1 LEIRDFIVTPIYFI
15 LFLILAYL
23 VRPYLTD
30 ENTRRYFYPAL
41 LLKFFGAI
49 GLGLIY
55 QFYYEGGDTFNFHTG
70 GSRII
75 WEAFFESPT
84 AALSMIFSNGT
95 HTPEYFNYSSR
106 IYFFSDSPSF
116 FVIRVAAI
124 IDILTYSSYSA
135 TALFFAFYSFIGGWL
150 LFLTF
155 YKRYQ
160 YLHFW
165 IAIGCLFIP
174 SVFFWGSG
182 ILKDTLV
189 MGGLGII
196 LWALDG
202 LLVERRV
209 SIFKIALLILA
220 IWSVFS
226 LKKFILQAYLP
237 SAIIWLYLSNLN
249 QIKSAVLRL
258 MVLPFVIV
266 LSIVGA
272 YYATIKIGENDKRYS
287 VENLVKTSQITARDI
302 RFQSGRL
309 AGSGYELS
317 EFFDGSLGSGLR
329 LAPQAI
335 NVTLFRPY
343 LWEVKNPLMLISALE
358 NLVFLLVTLYIVLR
372 RGYGALGKIFNP
384 EVAFCFTFSITY
396 AFAVG
401 VSTYNFGTLARY
413 KIPLMPFYFVGLVIL
428 YDLVSPKKTEVLES
442 TEKFSATV

>member
-1 LEIRDFIVTPIYFI
+1 MLAFFI
-15 LFLILAYL
+15 
-23 VRPYLTD
+23 RPYLTD
-30 ENTRRYFYPAL
+30 STNRKYFLPAMV
-41 LLKFFGAI
+41 LKFFGAI
-49 GLGLIY
+49 ALGLIY
-55 QFYYEGGDTFNFHTG
+55 QFYYNGGDTFNFHTI
-70 GSRII
+70 GSRVI
-75 WEAFFESPT
+75 WEAFLDSPT
-84 AALSMIFSNGT
+84 TALRLIFSNGV
-95 HTPEYFNYSSR
+95 HEPEFFNYSSR

-116 FVIRVAAI
+116 FVIRVAAVF
-124 IDILTYSSYSA
+124 DLLTYSSYSA
-135 TALFFAFYSFIGGWL
+135 TALFFAFYSFMGGWL

-155 YKRYQ
+155 YRRYQ
-160 YLHFW
+160 HLHFW

-196 LWALDG
+196 LWSLDG
-202 LLVERRV
+202 LFIEKRP
-209 SIFKIALLILA
+209 SFFKIVMLIFA
-220 IWSVFS
+220 IWSVFA

-237 SAIIWLYLSNLN
+237 AAIIWIYLGNLD
-249 QIKSAVLRL
+249 QIKSVVLRL
-258 MVLPFVIV
+258 MVFPFVII
-266 LSIVGA
+266 LSLVGA

-287 VENLVKTSQITARDI
+287 IENLAKTSQITARDI
-302 RFQSGRL
+302 RFQSGRE

-358 NLVFLLVTLYIVLR
+358 NLVFFLVTLYIVFR
-372 RGYGALGKIFNP
+372 RGYGAITKIFNP
-384 EVAFCFTFSITY
+384 DVAFCFTFSIAY

-413 KIPLMPFYFVGLVIL
+413 KIPLMPFYFLGLVIL
-428 YDLVSPKKTEVLES
+428 YDLVSPKKIEEFES
-442 TEKFSATV
+442 TEKFSTTT